1 MRHLNDAK
9 TDVVSV
15 ILDDH
20 ELLNTFVDTLEV
32 QSKEV
37 YEEFTLSS
45 IRADSIGRIQ
55 KIRCYLWKY
64 LKEILHSIA
73 QKTQML
79 AILAEYHA
87 KKEVKRIKNNK

>member
-1 MRHLNDAK
+1 MRRLNEEK

-20 ELLNTFVDTLEV
+20 ELLNAFVDTLEV
-32 QSKEV
+32 QTKEV
-37 YEEFTLSS
+37 YEEFTLSNL
-45 IRADSIGRIQ
+45 RADSLGKFQ

-64 LKEILHSIA
+64 LKDVLHKIA
-73 QKTQML
+73 QKTQVL

-87 KKEVKRIKNNK
+87 KKEVKKIKLNK